1 LNYANLDSD
10 KVDILLVD
18 DKDENLLAL
27 EAVLT
32 APSYNLIKRNSG
44 AEALKY
50 LLHNEC
56 ALILLDVQM
65 PEMDGFE
72 TAAYIKQSERS
83 REIPIIFITAI
94 STDERFVSAGYRS
107 GAVDYLFKP
116 FEPDILRSKVHV
128 FTELYRS
135 KREIKRQAEILR
147 DVERKERERALAE
160 LELRSLRR
168 EQAMQTKYRELV
180 DGISHA
186 VLWQLNPLTQ
196 SFFFMSPSATSILGY
211 KEAEWLAEGFLDKLL
226 CPEDGS
232 LLLES
237 IAKVRDGARSLSL
250 EHRLMRADG
259 KELWFQSDL
268 KLTQRGEDSPL
279 FDIQGLSVDITARKL
294 AEDSLHRSEE
304 RARLLGQASFLLSKS
319 LEVDKTLEAL
329 EKLLLPRLADSF
341 EVHVL
346 EANGKLRCLSP
357 SDKNDRLSLKLLDK
371 VYRVLKTAS
380 PLVCRSVDQCGGV
393 ENAPGV
399 ILLVPMETR
408 GRCWGVMILAY
419 EESKRVYDAADLET
433 ARDIAHRAAI
443 ALENSRLFVE
453 VQAAVQA
460 RDEFLSIASHELKT
474 PLTPLK
480 LQAQMVSK
488 ILEDLG
494 DPSQLPREKIQ
505 RMLQSSNRQIQRL
518 AHLVEDLLD
527 VSRINV
533 GKLALHREDFDFIE
547 LVTEVIEQ
555 FGSQNGERSLIV
567 FEKPPSAALGNWDRF
582 RLEQVIINLITNAL
596 KYGSGKPVHLTIHA
610 SSDKLT
616 FAVQDHGIGI
626 SKTDQE
632 RIFDRFE
639 RAVSSANFG
648 GLGLGLYIA
657 SEIVRAHGGSLGVE
671 SELGKGSRF
680 ILKLPRQQAT
690 SKVAL
695 SHAQA

>member
-1 LNYANLDSD
+1 
-10 KVDILLVD
+10 
-18 DKDENLLAL
+18 
-27 EAVLT
+27 
-32 APSYNLIKRNSG
+32 
-44 AEALKY
+44 
-50 LLHNEC
+50 
-56 ALILLDVQM
+56 
-65 PEMDGFE
+65 
-72 TAAYIKQSERS
+72 
-83 REIPIIFITAI
+83 
-94 STDERFVSAGYRS
+94 
-107 GAVDYLFKP
+107 
-116 FEPDILRSKVHV
+116 
-128 FTELYRS
+128 
-135 KREIKRQAEILR
+135 
-147 DVERKERERALAE
+147 
-160 LELRSLRR
+160 
-168 EQAMQTKYRELV
+168 
-180 DGISHA
+180 
-186 VLWQLNPLTQ
+186 
-196 SFFFMSPSATSILGY
+196 
-211 KEAEWLAEGFLDKLL
+211 
-226 CPEDGS
+226 
-232 LLLES
+232 
-237 IAKVRDGARSLSL
+237 
-250 EHRLMRADG
+250 
-259 KELWFQSDL
+259 
-268 KLTQRGEDSPL
+268 
-279 FDIQGLSVDITARKL
+279 
-294 AEDSLHRSEE
+294 
-304 RARLLGQASFLLSKS
+304 
-319 LEVDKTLEAL
+319 
-329 EKLLLPRLADSF
+329 
-341 EVHVL
+341 
-346 EANGKLRCLSP
+346 
-357 SDKNDRLSLKLLDK
+357 
-371 VYRVLKTAS
+371 
-380 PLVCRSVDQCGGV
+380 VDQCGGV